1 MKWYDDI
8 TDAEIE
14 NLKENYIRL
23 DLLDVI
29 NPITGQNMRKIPCGL
44 VKHWISGDGWQKSFA
59 AGLSLLQNMTY
70 RLRTDWKRPE
80 PEWYDGMATYE
91 LMALQRNEISLGL
104 LDAKYSVIGQN
115 MRKIPYGLVE
125 YWSVGEGDWQ
135 KSGEDR
141 SELFGSSTYRLR
153 PDWERPE
160 PEWYDGMYDYELLT
174 LQKNE
179 ISLGLLDTKYS
190 VTGQNMRKIPYG
202 LIQYWNSAGCSWEKS
217 FSNGSAL
224 LPDITYK
231 LNPDWCRMGDGDGK

>member
-1 MKWYDDI
+1 MSWYDDI

-14 NLKENYIRL
+14 NLKENR
-23 DLLDVI
+23 
-29 NPITGQNMRKIPCGL
+29 
-44 VKHWISGDGWQKSFA
+44 
-59 AGLSLLQNMTY
+59 
-70 RLRTDWKRPE
+70 
-80 PEWYDGMATYE
+80 
-91 LMALQRNEISLGL
+91 ISLGL
-104 LDAKYSVIGQN
+104 LDVDSPDIARN

-179 ISLGLLDTKYS
+179 ISLGLLDAKYS

-202 LIQYWNSAGCSWEKS
+202 LVLYWNSAGMSWEKS
-217 FSNGSAL
+217 ENHGSAL
-224 LPDITYK
+224 LQDVTYK
-231 LNPDWCRMGDGDGK
+231 LNDWRRMGYGDGK